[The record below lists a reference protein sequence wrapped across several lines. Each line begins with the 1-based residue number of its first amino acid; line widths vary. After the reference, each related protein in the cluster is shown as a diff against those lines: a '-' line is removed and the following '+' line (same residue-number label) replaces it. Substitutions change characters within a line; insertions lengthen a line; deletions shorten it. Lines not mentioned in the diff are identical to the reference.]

1 MLAMAV
7 RNTKKLVRRYVASDK
22 IRLGRYFTGADT
34 AATMAAS
41 LCIPEKETVRVLDP
55 GAGTGILSAA
65 IIEEICQAGGVFR
78 IELTAYEND
87 PRFLPM
93 LRDNLER
100 IRKKCRHDYGVR
112 LAADVREADFFT
124 VGRGTEE
131 PAAEG
136 EESYDLILAAPPTG
150 RPAPGSLAEETM
162 NRLCPRGTDVS
173 FIFAE
178 CAAALLAPGGQM
190 SVRLPASFANGA
202 HAAPVRRRLFGFAP
216 LIFLSLAA
224 DADGKMKK
232 DLFCSVR
239 RGELPEEVEVRAIR
253 GNRIE
258 DLPPI
263 PYHVA
268 VYSEEC
274 KVLLPK
280 KLSDLRLIRAM
291 QALPC
296 RFSDF
301 GLVVRNGLTI
311 ETRYPECL
319 RSSRVDGAIPLLHPA
334 GLRGA
339 EVLFPAPGREK
350 PYIVPRIPSLAQPNR
365 TMLLVKRVPV
375 RSDGRRLV
383 VGVYYSGQLPHD
395 RQISTANKFL
405 CIEAESGEMDAAFAT
420 GLAAVL
426 SSSYYER
433 YCALTDTIRRVNVSS
448 LQLLP
453 LPDRKTLASIGQ
465 RLLVAR
471 NLSLRVLDTV
481 AGVFLAPFLGAEK

>member
-7 RNTKKLVRRYVASDK
+7 RNTKKLVRRYVASDR
-22 IRLGRYFTGADT
+22 IRLGRYFTDKNT

-41 LCIPEKETVRVLDP
+41 LCIPEKETLRVLDP

-112 LAADVREADFFT
+112 LVADVREEDFF
-124 VGRGTEE
+124 VAGRGIEE
-131 PAAEG
+131 PPAEG
-136 EESYDLILAAPPTG
+136 EGRYDLILAAPPTG
-150 RPAPGSLAEETM
+150 RPAPGSPAKDVM
-162 NRLCPRGTDVS
+162 DRLCPRGTDVS
-173 FIFAE
+173 FIFSE
-178 CAAALLAPGGQM
+178 CAAALLAPDGQM

-202 HAAPVRRRLFGFAP
+202 NAAPVRRRLFGFAP
-216 LIFLSLAA
+216 LIFLSLSA
-224 DADGKMKK
+224 DAEGKMKK

-253 GNRIE
+253 GDRIE

-263 PYHVA
+263 PYDVA
-268 VYSEEC
+268 VYSKEC

-280 KLSDLRLIRAM
+280 KISDLRLIRAM
-291 QALPC
+291 RALPC

-301 GLVVRNGLTI
+301 GLTVRNGLTI
-311 ETRYPECL
+311 ETRYPDCL
-319 RSSRVDGAIPLLHPA
+319 RASRVDGAVPLLHPA

-339 EVLFPAPGREK
+339 EILFPTPGRDK
-350 PYIVPRIPSLAQPNR
+350 PYVVPRIPSLAQPNH

-375 RSDGRRLV
+375 ASDGRHLV

-420 GLAAVL
+420 GLTAVL

-433 YCALTDTIRRVNVSS
+433 YCALTDAVRRVNVSS

-453 LPDRKTLASIGQ
+453 FPDRKTITAIGQ

-481 AGVFLAPFLGAEK
+481 AGVFLAPFLGSEK